1 MKVGRQGL
9 ADARGDRRW
18 GIGAST
24 QPASNQPQLSA
35 IYLQWAELPA
45 HWGVVTSVA
54 EAAAADNASTDREK
68 KSAGGI
74 AGGGDGKSTA
84 VQYTS
89 DGDDDAAVTA
99 TAATLHCQQGQCCCF
114 VLLPHTH
121 TLFLS
126 SMT

>member
-35 IYLQWAELPA
+35 IYTSSGQNYLPTGEWSPA
-45 HWGVVTSVA
+45 LLIMFPLI
-54 EAAAADNASTDREK
+54 EK
-68 KSAGGI
+68 ASAGGD
-74 AGGGDGKSTA
+74 GDGKSTA

-89 DGDDDAAVTA
+89 DDGDDAAVTA
-99 TAATLHCQQGQCCCF
+99 TAATMHT
-114 VLLPHTH
+114 VSKVNAALLPLSVPVCLATTHTH
-121 TLFLS
+121 SLS